1 MNEISQTQ
9 NLNAHYTTEP
19 KVKRQEHVVVTGPE
33 TIPTR
38 HVYSDR
44 EANKKLE
51 KLNNDIYIAV
61 QNEPKPKK
69 KKFFGLL

>member
-1 MNEISQTQ
+1 MNQISQTQ
-9 NLNAHYTTEP
+9 NLNAHYTTEA
-19 KVKRQEHVVVTGPE
+19 KVKPMERIVVTGPE
-33 TIPTR
+33 TIPVR

-61 QNEPKPKK
+61 QNEPKPSR
-69 KKFFGLL
+69 KKFLGLF